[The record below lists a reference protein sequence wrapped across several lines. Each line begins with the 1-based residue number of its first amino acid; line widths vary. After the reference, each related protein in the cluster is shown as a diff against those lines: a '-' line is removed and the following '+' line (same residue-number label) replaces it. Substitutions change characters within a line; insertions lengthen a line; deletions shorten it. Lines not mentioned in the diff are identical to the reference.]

1 MSNEAT
7 RYRQR
12 VLATLD
18 TMRTHEKDRLII
30 GLVDALYPNGDP
42 DYSEDGADFIAEVIR
57 LLAAFHP
64 SNLAPKEVPA
74 TPKDT
79 EPDIAF

>member
-1 MSNEAT
+1 MSSEAVL
-7 RYRQR
+7 YRER

-30 GLVDALYPNGDP
+30 GLVDTLYPNGDP
-42 DYSEDGADFIAEVIR
+42 DHAVSGADFIAEVIR
-57 LLAAFHP
+57 LLVAFHP

>member
-1 MSNEAT
+1 MSSEAVL
-7 RYRQR
+7 YRER

-30 GLVDALYPNGDP
+30 GLIDALYPNGDP
-42 DYSEDGADFIAEVIR
+42 DHAVSGADFIAEAIR
-57 LLAAFHP
+57 LTAAFHP

>member
-1 MSNEAT
+1 MSSEAVL
-7 RYRQR
+7 YRER

-30 GLVDALYPNGDP
+30 GLVDTLYPNGDP
-42 DYSEDGADFIAEVIR
+42 DHAVSGADFIAEVIR

-64 SNLAPKEVPA
+64 SNLAPKDVPA
-74 TPKDT
+74 LPKDT

>member
-1 MSNEAT
+1 MSREALL
-7 RYRQR
+7 YRER

-18 TMRTHEKDRLII
+18 TMRTNEKDRLII

-42 DYSEDGADFIAEVIR
+42 DYSQDGADFIAEAIR

-64 SNLAPKEVPA
+64 SNLAPKEVPSS
-74 TPKDT
+74 TKDT

>member
-1 MSNEAT
+1 MSSEAVL
-7 RYRQR
+7 YRER

-30 GLVDALYPNGDP
+30 GLIDALYPNGDP
-42 DYSEDGADFIAEVIR
+42 DHAVTGADFIAEVIR

-64 SNLAPKEVPA
+64 SNLAPKDVSA

-79 EPDIAF
+79 APDIAF

>member
-1 MSNEAT
+1 MSSEAVL
-7 RYRQR
+7 YRER

-30 GLVDALYPNGDP
+30 GLIDALYPNGDP
-42 DYSEDGADFIAEVIR
+42 DHAVSGADFIAEVIR

-74 TPKDT
+74 SPKDT

>member
-1 MSNEAT
+1 MSSEAVL
-7 RYRQR
+7 YRER

-18 TMRTHEKDRLII
+18 TMRTNEKDRLII

-42 DYSEDGADFIAEVIR
+42 DHAVSGADFIAEAIR
-57 LLAAFHP
+57 LTAAFHP

>member
-1 MSNEAT
+1 MAPIPLH
-7 RYRQR
+7 RCHRAPRALHRIPALLQ
-12 VLATLD
+12 
-18 TMRTHEKDRLII
+18 DRRHQ
-30 GLVDALYPNGDP
+30 
-42 DYSEDGADFIAEVIR
+42 DGADFIAEVIR